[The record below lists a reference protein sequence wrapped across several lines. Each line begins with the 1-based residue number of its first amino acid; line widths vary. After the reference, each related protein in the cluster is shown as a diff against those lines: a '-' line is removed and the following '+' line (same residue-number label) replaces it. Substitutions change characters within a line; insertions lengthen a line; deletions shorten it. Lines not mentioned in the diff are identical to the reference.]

1 MITLEELDEAIR
13 DCESSDRHTY
23 DDCIRLAALYTIKNQ
38 LYPDTMPEL
47 RQSFR
52 APADEIESYGESEF
66 LQLVSGKKEESVW
79 SVIDELM
86 NTLEITNPRLY
97 DGVMRKID
105 RL

>member
-47 RQSFR
+47 HKSFR
-52 APADEIESYGESEF
+52 APVDEIESYGESEF
-66 LQLVSGKKEESVW
+66 LHLVSGKKSESVW

>member
-23 DDCIRLAALYTIKNQ
+23 DDCIRLAALYTIKKQ

-52 APADEIESYGESEF
+52 APADEVGNYGESEF
-66 LQLVSGKKEESVW
+66 LQVVSGKNAESVW

>member
-52 APADEIESYGESEF
+52 APADEIENYGESEF
-66 LQLVSGKKEESVW
+66 LQLVSGKKAGSVW